1 MVIEFKVDNYR
12 NVSVEHIAL
21 SRINLLIGPNG
32 SGKSNFLKALGFWAK
47 VVQNRQSMDNGI
59 TGLHKTLSQSGWH
72 RMLNFEADS
81 NLVSFSWV
89 FQPEEA
95 RNPYEYKLILHM
107 GGGTNNQLDYYV
119 ASEYLAYAKPEN
131 LQQKTPYVFFTCHE
145 DVAGKGLFTTGT
157 SGRSRV
163 NLPVRNNEIALLQ
176 LSELRNADKEFD
188 DNYRNVYAD
197 RMDELQKYLMRF
209 FSYSCSEF
217 DIKQLK
223 KPARTS
229 HASFLSSNASNLTNL
244 VYQWKQNEYNTTFS
258 AYRQMISPLFGEVY
272 PVELYIDPVSQ
283 TNDAQLI
290 IGVNK
295 HQYLLDDLSD
305 GTIRA
310 MIMAALMVDKKE
322 KMSVCTID
330 EPEMNLHP
338 EWQSRFTDWLL
349 TSNAS
354 QQFFIST
361 HSPEILDPL
370 TSAFMNNELKVFVF
384 SDEPSI
390 AELSPSRI
398 IDLYGKGFN
407 LGDLYRAKAIEIGG
421 WPK

>member
-1 MVIEFKVDNYR
+1 MVVKFKVDNYR
-12 NVSVEHIAL
+12 NVSVEQTEL

-32 SGKSNFLKALGFWAK
+32 SGKSNFLKALGFWAR
-47 VVQNRQSMDNGI
+47 VIQNKPSMDDGA

-81 NLVSFSWV
+81 DIISFSWV

-95 RNPYEYKLILHM
+95 RNPYEYRLKIHM
-107 GGGTNNQLDYYV
+107 GGKINNQLDYYV
-119 ASEYLAYAKPEN
+119 ATEYLAYEKPEN
-131 LQQKTPYVFFTCHE
+131 PQHKIPYIFFTCHE
-145 DVAGKGLFTTGT
+145 DVPGKGLFTTGI
-157 SGRSRV
+157 SDRHRV
-163 NLPVRNNEIALLQ
+163 DLPVRNNEIALLQ

-188 DNYRNVYAD
+188 ENYRNVYAD
-197 RMDELQKYLMRF
+197 RMDELQKYLTRF

-223 KPARTS
+223 KPAKTN
-229 HASFLSSNASNLTNL
+229 HASFLSSDASNLTNL
-244 VYQWKQNEYNTTFS
+244 LYQWKQNEYNTTFS
-258 AYRQMISPLFGEVY
+258 AYRQMISPLFGEVR
-272 PVELYIDPVSQ
+272 PVEIYIDPISQ

-310 MIMAALMVDKKE
+310 MVLASLMVDKKE

-338 EWQSRFTDWLL
+338 EWQNRFTDWLL
-349 TSNAS
+349 TSKAS
-354 QQFFIST
+354 QQFFISS

-384 SDEPSI
+384 SDELAI
-390 AELSPSRI
+390 AELSPDRI
-398 IDLYGKGFN
+398 TDLYGKGFN
-407 LGDLYRAKAIEIGG
+407 LGDLYRAKAKEIGG